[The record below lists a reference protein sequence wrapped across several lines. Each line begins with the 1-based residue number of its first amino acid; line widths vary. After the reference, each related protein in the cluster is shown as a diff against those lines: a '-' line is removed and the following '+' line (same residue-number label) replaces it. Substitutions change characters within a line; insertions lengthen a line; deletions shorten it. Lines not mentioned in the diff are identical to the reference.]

1 MIASVRV
8 ALISWSRDA
17 ADAVERL
24 RTLAEEVE
32 IETDAAA
39 IAADPPDAIV
49 VDLDERPAEALA
61 IAVELADV
69 PHVFLGGDAG
79 SVGRVRGALPDARF
93 SDLDGIT
100 TQLRTALERPP
111 TEEQGRG

>member
-1 MIASVRV
+1 V
-8 ALISWSRDA
+8 
-17 ADAVERL
+17 VERL
-24 RTLAEEVE
+24 RTLAEEVK
-32 IETDAAA
+32 IKTDAAL

-49 VDLDERPAEALA
+49 VDLDERPEDALA

-79 SVGRVRGALPDARF
+79 AVERVREALPDARF
-93 SDLDGIT
+93 SDLDGIA

-111 TEEQGRG
+111 TAEERG